1 MSDRFSILAL
11 VVDASWIVKIIL
23 LLLLAASVFSW
34 TVMFRRREVFREM
47 RRRNEAFEKRFWGGG
62 DLAQL
67 YREITQRKE
76 PAEGEEAIFEAG
88 FREYARL
95 RKLAVPGPQALEAAR
110 RAMLAARLRE
120 IDRLEHQLPFL
131 ATLGSTGPY
140 VGLFGTVWGIMT
152 AFHALG
158 NVAQATISMVAPG
171 ISQALVATAMGLFAA
186 IPAVVGYNRFSSE
199 LARHETRFEM
209 FVEEF
214 SGILQRSSFAAAP
227 AAAGEGGGA

>member
-11 VVDASWIVKIIL
+11 MIDASWIVKIIL
-23 LLLLAASVFSW
+23 LLLLAASVYSW
-34 TVMFRRREVFREM
+34 AIMFRRRQVFREV
-47 RRRNEAFEKRFWGGG
+47 RRRNEDFEKRFWGGG

-67 YREITQRKE
+67 YREITQRKGT
-76 PAEGEEAIFEAG
+76 AEGEEAIFEAG

-95 RKLAVPGPQALEAAR
+95 RKLAVPGPQALESAR

-131 ATLGSTGPY
+131 ATVGSTGPY

-199 LARHETRFEM
+199 LARQETRLEM

-214 SGILQRSSFAAAP
+214 STILQRSGFAAAQ
-227 AAAGEGGGA
+227 AAAGEGGAA

>member
-1 MSDRFSILAL
+1 MSDRFSVLAL
-11 VVDASWIVKIIL
+11 VIEASWIVKIIL
-23 LLLLAASVFSW
+23 LLLFGASVFSW
-34 TVMFRRREVFREM
+34 AVMFRRRQVFRDV
-47 RRRNEAFEKRFWGGG
+47 RRRNEEFEKRFWAGG

-67 YREITQRKE
+67 YREISQRAE
-76 PAEGEEAIFEAG
+76 AAEGEAAIFEAG

-95 RKLAVPGPQALEAAR
+95 RKLAVPGSQALEAAR
-110 RAMLAARLRE
+110 RAMLASRLRE

-171 ISQALVATAMGLFAA
+171 ISQALIATAMGLFAA

-199 LARHETRFEM
+199 LARQETRLEM

-214 SGILQRSSFAAAP
+214 STILQRSGLAATVAP
-227 AAAGEGGGA
+227 AAEGAGS